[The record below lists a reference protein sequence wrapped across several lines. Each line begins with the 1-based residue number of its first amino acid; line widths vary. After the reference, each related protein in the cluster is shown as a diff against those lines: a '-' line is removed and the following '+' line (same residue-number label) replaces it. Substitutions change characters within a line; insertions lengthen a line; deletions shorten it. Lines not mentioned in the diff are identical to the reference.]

1 MILRPSCGTGAPPSC
16 GPAARGGA
24 CAACRATLQ
33 GSAAA
38 PIILAESHGR
48 HHAKERHS
56 ASVRS
61 RRTPDLPVR
70 KGAPHPLSDTRIL
83 LAAGPR
89 GACRSAGR
97 WDAGAGSRCGTPGQ
111 PAPPG
116 PALRFPKPPA
126 GARQEVP
133 RYQPALRKTGR
144 RANPGTCNCGR
155 ILGSMRSKKCRPTT
169 RRHALQRAARRIPVR
184 IGPPHGR
191 AVPACRQ
198 TGGRGSLQC
207 LPSGLRRSRTGAGSA
222 AIPGNA
228 AHGSST
234 RMRPRIS
241 QSMLWTRGRLDH
253 RLGHRPGGAPDAT

>member
-24 CAACRATLQ
+24 CAACRATLP

-38 PIILAESHGR
+38 PIILAESPGR

-83 LAAGPR
+83 PAAGPR

-155 ILGSMRSKKCRPTT
+155 ILGSMRSKKNAAPRRAVMHFSAQRDAFLCGSDRPTAGPCLPAGRLAAAASCSVSQAACGAAGRAQEVPRYRVMLRT
-169 RRHALQRAARRIPVR
+169 AVQRAC
-184 IGPPHGR
+184 GR
-191 AVPACRQ
+191 EYPKACCGRMAV
-198 TGGRGSLQC
+198 
-207 LPSGLRRSRTGAGSA
+207 
-222 AIPGNA
+222 
-228 AHGSST
+228 
-234 RMRPRIS
+234 
-241 QSMLWTRGRLDH
+241 
-253 RLGHRPGGAPDAT
+253 

>member
-1 MILRPSCGTGAPPSC
+1 MRRLSRYAPGECGRANHPGRKPRAAPRERATLRIRQEQAHSGSSGAKRRAAPAFGYTDPACGGTARRLPIRRPLGRRRRIALRDSGPAGAA
-16 GPAARGGA
+16 GPGSAVPEAARG
-24 CAACRATLQ
+24 RA
-33 GSAAA
+33 SN
-38 PIILAESHGR
+38 
-48 HHAKERHS
+48 
-56 ASVRS
+56 
-61 RRTPDLPVR
+61 
-70 KGAPHPLSDTRIL
+70 
-83 LAAGPR
+83 
-89 GACRSAGR
+89 
-97 WDAGAGSRCGTPGQ
+97 
-111 PAPPG
+111 
-116 PALRFPKPPA
+116 
-126 GARQEVP
+126 EVP